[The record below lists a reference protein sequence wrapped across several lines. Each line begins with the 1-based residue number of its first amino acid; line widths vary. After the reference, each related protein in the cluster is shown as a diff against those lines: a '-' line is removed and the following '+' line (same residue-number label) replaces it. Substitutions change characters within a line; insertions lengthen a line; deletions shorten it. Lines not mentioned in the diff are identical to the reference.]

1 MNLFSFFVLAS
12 SIISAFLCGVC
23 PNINYSM
30 MALLPIAFLIIFYQL
45 SRAYDYNNIRL
56 TILVVGACLWF
67 RMVLIPLLGA
77 CDSSYFNKVNTENDA
92 VKISM
97 YLCLYESLV
106 ISFIIY
112 FLSGTKYVHRNRTKV
127 LYGSK
132 MVYALFILIAFVVY
146 LSVGQKY
153 HIFEFAIKAI
163 GTGER
168 GEEELDAKIL
178 LIRQIIGSGMLFAF
192 FCLVEKCRLKFCQS
206 SKSIYV
212 IYALVGAMF
221 MVCIIT
227 GERRTSQIYIAF
239 SACWL
244 LIHVFPRFKK
254 KITVTILFVGA
265 FVLVMMSIYKHLNAF
280 LYDSY
285 TEALEHGDVG
295 EGFSA
300 TMFDAYFYGVNTI
313 SKNIEFGKI
322 TDLSLFNFLYDIMR
336 CTFGLNLF
344 VPRDIH
350 LTSEVYNLYMY
361 GGYQTH
367 GYLLSSVGYGYIY
380 FGLVLAPVVTF
391 VNVFLLS
398 FIEKRLKNAGSI
410 EMTYIWAFIIMRF
423 GFGIL
428 GSLPPLVSLC
438 TRYIFFNGALYLL
451 AKKINNR

>member
-1 MNLFSFFVLAS
+1 MNLFSLLVLAS

-23 PNINYSM
+23 PNSNYSI
-30 MALLPIAFLIIFYQL
+30 MALLPVAFLIVFYQL
-45 SRAYDYNNIRL
+45 SRAFIYNNIRL
-56 TILVVGACLWF
+56 TILVVGICLWF

-77 CDSSYFNKVNTENDA
+77 CDSSYFNKVNIANGA
-92 VKISM
+92 VQISL

-112 FLSGTKYVHRNRTKV
+112 FLSRTEYVHCNRMKV
-127 LYGSK
+127 LYGNK
-132 MVYALFILIAFVVY
+132 KVYALFILIALFVY
-146 LSVGQKY
+146 LSVGRNY
-153 HIFEFAIKAI
+153 HMFEFAIKAI

-168 GEEELDAKIL
+168 GEEELDARIL
-178 LIRQIIGSGMLFAF
+178 LIRQIMGSGLLFTF
-192 FCLVEKCRLKFCQS
+192 FYLVEKCRQKYWQNAR
-206 SKSIYV
+206 SKYV
-212 IYALVGAMF
+212 ICALLGAMF

-244 LIHVFPRFKK
+244 LMNVFPKYKK
-254 KITVTILFVGA
+254 KIIVTILLVVA
-265 FVLVMMSIYKHLNAF
+265 FVLLMMSIYKHMNAF

-285 TEALEHGDVG
+285 TDALKYGDVG

-313 SKNIEFGKI
+313 SKNIEFGMNAN
-322 TDLSLFNFLYDIMR
+322 LSLFNFLYDMVR

-344 VPRDIH
+344 VPRNIH
-350 LTSEVYNLYMY
+350 LTSETYNLYMY
-361 GGYQTH
+361 GGFQTH

-380 FGLVLAPVVTF
+380 FGVVFAPVATF
-391 VNVFLLS
+391 INVFLLS
-398 FIEKRLKNAGSI
+398 LFERRLKTAGSI
-410 EMTYIWAFIIMRF
+410 EMTYIWAFIFMRF

-438 TRYIFFNGALYLL
+438 TRYIFFNGSLYLL
-451 AKKINNR
+451 AKKLNYR